1 MIALPSLGDS
11 YSERLLTTSSTMNT
25 TTSTSITRL
34 WHVVTVTSNKLRTT
48 ANQPEHDLRRL
59 TLLCNTL
66 DQNTS
71 LLHSMMAASMIHS
84 SKEAAIAIQ
93 ILPTTT
99 LSINLS
105 IYNQSNCSKKRSQ
118 STQSGKN
125 TNYLTS
131 IQSDG
136 VKLIELIV
144 DNSVVDNY
152 AAVA

>member
-1 MIALPSLGDS
+1 
-11 YSERLLTTSSTMNT
+11 
-25 TTSTSITRL
+25 
-34 WHVVTVTSNKLRTT
+34 
-48 ANQPEHDLRRL
+48 
-59 TLLCNTL
+59 
-66 DQNTS
+66 
-71 LLHSMMAASMIHS
+71 MMAASMIHS